1 MPRARSPAPDTVS
14 ALTRGFQVLDT
25 VAAAGK
31 PLGNGEI
38 ATLTGLPKATVAR
51 LVGSLLALGH
61 LRPAAE
67 HDRYELA
74 PGVVRLAE
82 AFLSG
87 LDLRAAARPH
97 LQALAAA
104 TGTSAFLGV
113 RDGDHMLVIE
123 AGRARSAVA
132 VLGADV
138 GTRMALT
145 TSALGRAW
153 LAGVD
158 DTTRALA
165 LAGAPA
171 ASLNAVEQA
180 VALARTHGHVLSLGE
195 WHPAIVAAAV
205 PLRTARGEVVS
216 LNCGSPSAVLSSERL
231 LAEVLPRLH
240 TTAQALAA
248 QIGGRAGL
256 DLINHPERRQP

>member
-38 ATLTGLPKATVAR
+38 AALTGIPKATVAR

-113 RDGDHMLVIE
+113 RDGDHMLVVE

-158 DTTRALA
+158 DTTRAQA
-165 LAGAPA
+165 LGGPPDA
-171 ASLNAVEQA
+171 AVQA
-180 VALARTHGHVLSLGE
+180 ALALARTARPRALAGRVAPGHRRRRR
-195 WHPAIVAAAV
+195 AAAHG
-205 PLRTARGEVVS
+205 AR
-216 LNCGSPSAVLSSERL
+216 R
-231 LAEVLPRLH
+231 
-240 TTAQALAA
+240 
-248 QIGGRAGL
+248 GGQ
-256 DLINHPERRQP
+256 PELRQPQRRAVQPNACWPRCCRACTPRRRPWPRRSAAWPAWT